1 MPPPPAFAGGL
12 PVPPPPAFAGA
23 PPIVFFR
30 PAVCGRRLRPLA
42 CGRFFCPPRGPC
54 PAAPLLSRRGSAS
67 LRAVRLPRLR
77 FLRAAAP
84 PPSARFASRGP
95 ASSAPRLRLPP
106 RGPCPA
112 APLLPCRGFAF
123 FCPRVPAAGG
133 LRFPPVFSPRAA
145 SSVSVKNRRRRRRMA
160 TFRARRKRASL
171 FFYKNRQIHL
181 KSYNICKNIIAI
193 CTKSA
198 SQMPSNPL

>member
-1 MPPPPAFAGGL
+1 MPNKSARCLRADCRAVSARLLAGAVSVRLFAGDF
-12 PVPPPPAFAGA
+12 FA
-23 PPIVFFR
+23 
-30 PAVCGRRLRPLA
+30 
-42 CGRFFCPPRGPC
+42 
-54 PAAPLLSRRGSAS
+54 
-67 LRAVRLPRLR
+67 LRAV
-77 FLRAAAP
+77 RAAAP
-84 PPSARFASRGP
+84 PSSVRFASRGP

-106 RGPCPA
+106 RGPC
-112 APLLPCRGFAF
+112 RGFAF
-123 FCPRVPAAGG
+123 FCPRVPAAGD
-133 LRFPPVFSPRAA
+133 LRFPSVFPPRAA
-145 SSVSVKNRRRRRRMA
+145 SSVSVKNRRRRRRMV

>member
-1 MPPPPAFAGGL
+1 MPNKSARCLRADCRAVSALLLAGAASVRL
-12 PVPPPPAFAGA
+12 FAGA
-23 PPIVFFR
+23 ASARLFAGDFF
-30 PAVCGRRLRPLA
+30 A
-42 CGRFFCPPRGPC
+42 
-54 PAAPLLSRRGSAS
+54 
-67 LRAVRLPRLR
+67 LRAV
-77 FLRAAAP
+77 RAAAP
-84 PPSARFASRGP
+84 P
-95 ASSAPRLRLPP
+95 SSVRSVPRLRFPP
-106 RGPCPA
+106 CGPCPA
-112 APLLPCRGFAF
+112 APLLPRRGFTF

-160 TFRARRKRASL
+160 TFRARRKRSSL

-181 KSYNICKNIIAI
+181 KLYNICKNIIAI

>member
-1 MPPPPAFAGGL
+1 MPNKSARCLRADCRAVSARLLAGAASVRLFAGD
-12 PVPPPPAFAGA
+12 
-23 PPIVFFR
+23 
-30 PAVCGRRLRPLA
+30 
-42 CGRFFCPPRGPC
+42 FFCPPCGPC
-54 PAAPLLSRRGSAS
+54 RGSAF
-67 LRAVRLPRLR
+67 LRAVRAPRLR
-77 FLRAAAP
+77 FFRAAAP
-84 PPSARFASRGP
+84 LSFAS
-95 ASSAPRLRLPP
+95 SVPRLRLPP
-106 RGPCPA
+106 
-112 APLLPCRGFAF
+112 LLPRRGFTF

-160 TFRARRKRASL
+160 TFRARRKRSSL

-181 KSYNICKNIIAI
+181 KLYNICKNIIAI